1 MQWVFLFRS
10 TLSIGKLSMDAC
22 SPAYSTFS
30 ITLYDMGLV
39 EEGDTLRP
47 MYRCFIRALRSYIQ
61 GEQSSSYF

>member
-1 MQWVFLFRS
+1 
-10 TLSIGKLSMDAC
+10 MDAC